1 MATLPHTEK
10 AHASRQ
16 IPIRVLTLRK
26 RSCFLLLLVCLLL
39 ASPISAQQRGVKLA
53 VAEKG
58 SSEARNRAL
67 IIGNNEYLH
76 WPPLKTAVHDA
87 EALASLLTS
96 KYGYPAHEVRL
107 LRNATRI
114 QMLDGI
120 DWLQQSSG
128 PDDHVLIYYAG
139 HGEYDKNEDG
149 WWVPV
154 DGERIKKRQH
164 ISNSDVLNKLRA
176 VKARH
181 KLLIS
186 DSCFSGNLF
195 TRGIKRT
202 SEQKPAQ
209 PRWIRERSKLKSV
222 WGLSSGG
229 NEPVSDGGPK
239 WEGALHL
246 RLPPAC
252 PAGSQ
257 PKGLSSSIRAWQPHG
272 EAGRQ

>member
-1 MATLPHTEK
+1 MRNLPCK
-10 AHASRQ
+10 
-16 IPIRVLTLRK
+16 
-26 RSCFLLLLVCLLL
+26 LLL
-39 ASPISAQQRGVKLA
+39 AFAFVAIALPAFGAETRSVKQT
-53 VAEKG
+53 VVEKASG
-58 SSEARNRAL
+58 EARNRAL
-67 IIGNNEYLH
+67 IIGNNDHLH

-120 DWLQQSSG
+120 DWLQETSG
-128 PDDHVLIYYAG
+128 PDDQVLIYYAG
-139 HGEYDKNEDG
+139 HGEYNKNEDG

-154 DGERIKKRQH
+154 DGELRKRHQH
-164 ISNSDVLNKLRA
+164 IFNSDVLNKLRA

-202 SEQKPAQ
+202 SEEQPAQ
-209 PRWIRERSKLKSV
+209 PAWISQPTGISSTFLRRWST
-222 WGLSSGG
+222 SGG
-229 NEPVSDGGPK
+229 DSKALPTPEACNVRTHGPSLK
-239 WEGALHL
+239 CA
-246 RLPPAC
+246 AD
-252 PAGSQ
+252 
-257 PKGLSSSIRAWQPHG
+257 
-272 EAGRQ
+272 